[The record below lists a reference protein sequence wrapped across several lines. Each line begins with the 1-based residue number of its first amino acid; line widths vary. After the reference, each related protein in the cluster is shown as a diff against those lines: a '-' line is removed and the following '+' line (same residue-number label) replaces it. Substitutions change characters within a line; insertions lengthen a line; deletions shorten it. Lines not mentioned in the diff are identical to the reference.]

1 MVKQR
6 VCELCI
12 SVPNQKSVVRIHV
25 YQFGSKADITDITFH
40 QYIYIYIYQK
50 IPLSDVVKKKE
61 KIKMLYAN

>member
-40 QYIYIYIYQK
+40 QYIYISK
-50 IPLSDVVKKKE
+50 DSSVRCCKKERKNKDVVC
-61 KIKMLYAN
+61 

>member
-40 QYIYIYIYQK
+40 KYIYQK

-61 KIKMLYAN
+61 KKDVVC

>member
-25 YQFGSKADITDITFH
+25 YQFGSKADITDITF
-40 QYIYIYIYQK
+40 QTGMW

-61 KIKMLYAN
+61 KI